1 MLLLVE
7 SNLNVISI
15 RLRLINSFSHWSRC
29 EACHILTICQILE
42 DAVTEFSIEM
52 MQVLASLNGSA
63 SVAAVNELVA
73 VCGMCNL
80 TGETNGA
87 L

>member
-1 MLLLVE
+1 
-7 SNLNVISI
+7 
-15 RLRLINSFSHWSRC
+15 
-29 EACHILTICQILE
+29 LTICQILE
-42 DAVTEFSIEM
+42 DASTELSIKM
-52 MQVLASLNGSA
+52 MQMLASLNGTA
-63 SVAAVNELVA
+63 SVAAVNEFVA